1 MQDYDVTELE
11 HETMLLVVTSTFGNG
26 DPPENGMVLV
36 VDYVTLCSDWL
47 MPLFFD
53 SISKC
58 MYVFAVGIRQ
68 IALRS
73 SLS

>member
-36 VDYVTLCSDWL
+36 LDYVTLCFHWL
-47 MPLFFD
+47 MSVQYFKIHECDCCRNSPN
-53 SISKC
+53 
-58 MYVFAVGIRQ
+58 
-68 IALRS
+68 RS
-73 SLS
+73 TF